1 MYLLLGGLCLAV
13 SSMAQ
18 TDTTVKPA
26 PDTTVKPAP
35 ASDTLRVGNMI
46 IIKKA
51 GEKHGGSDTE
61 VKISQRKYKKNP
73 NVSTN
78 WVILDLGFS
87 NYTDNTD
94 YSSAAAQAFA
104 PGSNENW
111 FNLRTGKS
119 VNVNIWLFMQRL
131 NLVNHV
137 LNLKYGIGIELNNYR
152 YEDNIRYTKNPPSVY
167 KDVIEYSKNKLAAD
181 YVTVPLMLNFNFT
194 PNNEHWKTFGLS
206 VGMSAGYLYSSRQK
220 YISDETGKEKTKGN
234 LGLEPFKLSY
244 IAELQLG
251 PIKLYGSLASQTMFK
266 DGLDQKPYNVG
277 LRFSNW

>member
-18 TDTTVKPA
+18 TDTTVKPKS
-26 PDTTVKPAP
+26 D
-35 ASDTLRVGNMI
+35 DTLRVGNMI

-51 GEKHGGSDTE
+51 GDKSGTDTE
-61 VKISQRKYKKNP
+61 GHNSGKKHHKNS
-73 NVSTN
+73 NLSTN

-87 NYTDNTD
+87 NYIDNTN
-94 YSSAAAQAFA
+94 YAGAPAQAFA

-131 NLVNHV
+131 NLVQHV

-152 YEDNIRYTKNPPSVY
+152 YEENIRYAKNPPMVY

-194 PNNEHWKTFGLS
+194 PNSSNNKSFGLS
-206 VGMSAGYLYSSRQK
+206 VGASAGYLYSSRQK

-234 LGLEPFKLSY
+234 LGLEPFKISY
-244 IAELQLG
+244 IAEVQLG
-251 PIKLYGSLASQTMFK
+251 PIKLYGSLATNTMFEN
-266 DGLDQKPYNVG
+266 GLDQKPYNVG

>member
-13 SSMAQ
+13 TSMAQ

-26 PDTTVKPAP
+26 PA
-35 ASDTLRVGNMI
+35 ADTLRVGNMI
-46 IIKKA
+46 IIKKG
-51 GEKHGGSDTE
+51 GEKHSGSDTE
-61 VKISQRKYKKNP
+61 VQISTRKYKRNP

-78 WVILDLGFS
+78 WIILDLGFS
-87 NYTDNTD
+87 NYVDNTN
-94 YSSAAAQAFA
+94 YAGAAAQAFA
-104 PGSNENW
+104 PGSNKNW
-111 FNLRTGKS
+111 FDLRTGKS

-131 NLVNHV
+131 NLVQHV

-152 YEDNIRYTKNPPSVY
+152 YEENIRYAKNPPLVY

-194 PNNEHWKTFGLS
+194 PNNPNHKSFGLS
-206 VGMSAGYLYSSRQK
+206 VGASAGYLYSSRQK
-220 YISDETGKEKTKGN
+220 FISDETGKEKTKGN

-251 PIKLYGSLASQTMFK
+251 PVKLYGSMATKSMFE

-277 LRFSNW
+277 IRFSNW